1 MYSSQVQGR
10 DDSVVG
16 LARQRRA
23 AARAARRAR
32 PRAARDPAPPAGA
45 RPAVQRASGN
55 TRTCM
60 QPLPW
65 PSRAAG
71 APAATCAH
79 TCTRLQQAAPRAR
92 RVILMPKRKW
102 SSALPA
108 NSAACSAGLPA
119 GAPRRRGA
127 PPAGRAGRRRAPPPP
142 PPPPRRAQRGAL
154 IVVAARPE
162 LLGQAAGA
170 LDAVRARLGLR
181 QRRQARRRGQRQAA
195 QRRQQQHL
203 RVPQMRSSVTS
214 GAPTR
219 SSSTCARAGPA
230 ALAPLAHTRARQ
242 ARRPA
247 APPARDGSDER
258 ERRGF
263 VHMGTAKW
271 ALGTCPLDCL
281 AIC

>member
-1 MYSSQVQGR
+1 MH
-10 DDSVVG
+10 
-16 LARQRRA
+16 A
-23 AARAARRAR
+23 A
-32 PRAARDPAPPAGA
+32 PA
-45 RPAVQRASGN
+45 
-55 TRTCM
+55 
-60 QPLPW
+60 
-65 PSRAAG
+65 SRAAG
-71 APAATCAH
+71 APRDLNAEAEVVVRVAGEQ
-79 TCTRLQQAAPRAR
+79 RGVLGGLAR
-92 RVILMPKRKW
+92 
-102 SSALPA
+102 
-108 NSAACSAGLPA
+108 
-119 GAPRRRGA
+119 
-127 PPAGRAGRRRAPPPP
+127 GRAA
-142 PPPPRRAQRGAL
+142 PPRRAPRGAL
-154 IVVAARPE
+154 IVGAARPE
-162 LLGQAAGA
+162 LRGQAAGA